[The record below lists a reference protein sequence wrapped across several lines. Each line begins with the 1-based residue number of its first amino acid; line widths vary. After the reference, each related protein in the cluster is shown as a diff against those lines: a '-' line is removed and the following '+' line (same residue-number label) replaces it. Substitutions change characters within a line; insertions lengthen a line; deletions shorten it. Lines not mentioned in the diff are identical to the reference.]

1 MNNDIDLK
9 TKLDALEKLRN
20 GAWEEW
26 NNRRTYEWKM
36 SIGIW
41 TALTSFI
48 ALVLTGRVQ
57 IPLNCCYWVFA
68 IIVIVIMFSLHCYF
82 ITNLTKSN
90 RIDRKKQFSH
100 EAAIREILKIDY
112 DAELQGE
119 IDNRIKKS
127 SIHPVLDWSGIV
139 QISVTFLLL
148 IVAFYVVYLRT
159 L

>member
-1 MNNDIDLK
+1 
-9 TKLDALEKLRN
+9 
-20 GAWEEW
+20 
-26 NNRRTYEWKM
+26 
-36 SIGIW
+36 
-41 TALTSFI
+41 
-48 ALVLTGRVQ
+48 
-57 IPLNCCYWVFA
+57 
-68 IIVIVIMFSLHCYF
+68 MFSLHCYF